1 MSDDS
6 DEAARALFH
15 RIDDG
20 PPLDIDVREI
30 MAHGRRIRT
39 RRTRLAVAGS
49 AFAVAAAATLVG
61 VSIGGDANAPDMFRP
76 AVTPT
81 QPPTTGS
88 TTSPEPPAGSPSGP
102 VTAPTNGDDSPPVTA
117 PGATAPN
124 TNSPPVPGAGV
135 PTSVG
140 GGSG

>member
-1 MSDDS
+1 MPDESDDGV
-6 DEAARALFH
+6 RALFH

-20 PPLDIDVREI
+20 PPLDIDVREV
-30 MAHGRRIRT
+30 MARGRQIRT

-49 AFAVAAAATLVG
+49 ALAVAAAATLVG

-76 AVTPT
+76 AVSST

-88 TTSPEPPAGSPSGP
+88 TTSPEQPFTSPSVP
-102 VTAPTNGDDSPPVTA
+102 VTAPENGDDSPPGPV

-124 TNSPPVPGAGV
+124 TNSPPAPGAGV
-135 PTSVG
+135 PSSVG
-140 GGSG
+140 RGSG